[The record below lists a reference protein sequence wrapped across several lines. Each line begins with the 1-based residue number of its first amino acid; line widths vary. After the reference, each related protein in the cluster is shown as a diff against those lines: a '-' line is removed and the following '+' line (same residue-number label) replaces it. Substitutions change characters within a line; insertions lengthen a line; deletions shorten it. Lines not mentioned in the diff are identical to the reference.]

1 MMKLAIGFALV
12 GVMALA
18 GCGGAS
24 CKKVTC
30 SPACDATKSKICDA
44 TSFTC
49 VDLKMCD
56 PVCKTDGTEMCNYI
70 SGKCEAMP
78 TVKTCSPACTGTKYC
93 DGKDGTCKETPVCSP
108 VCDLTGKGEAC
119 SN

>member
-1 MMKLAIGFALV
+1 MKKFAIAFAVV
-12 GVMALA
+12 GSLALA

-30 SPACDATKSKICDA
+30 APVCDATKSKICDVA
-44 TSFTC
+44 TFTC
-49 VDLKMCD
+49 VDLKNCD
-56 PVCKTDGTEMCNYI
+56 PACKDTEMCNYVT
-70 SGKCEAMP
+70 GKCEAKP
-78 TVKTCSPACTGTKYC
+78 ADPKTCSPACTGTQYC
-93 DGKDGTCKETPVCSP
+93 DDGTCKDTPVCSP